1 MTLMC
6 DSLGTK
12 AKEVRWVSLF
22 TQLFLCIQSREV
34 DMGFVWWWWCWCWLV
49 FIFSF
54 LCQYKQY
61 CYIILLKCVFGVVIL
76 MGIPMRNAP
85 LNQNTHPPT
94 PMICVIFTIF
104 LTTT

>member
-1 MTLMC
+1 MTHMTLMC

-54 LCQYKQY
+54 LCQ
-61 CYIILLKCVFGVVIL
+61 IANISSTAILYY
-76 MGIPMRNAP
+76 
-85 LNQNTHPPT
+85 LNV
-94 PMICVIFTIF
+94 C
-104 LTTT
+104 LEW